1 MAVQHGTNREPA
13 EVRLTLRMYNIPEV
27 LQGIRNW
34 RLARGGSS
42 AARYRVNVAAFPDE
56 EGIPNVRRL
65 EYKYDTIIKLSDMI
79 YTPAGVQTLERSALR
94 RDIYVKDTAVCTD
107 EDEAV
112 GRDEIGD
119 K

>member
-1 MAVQHGTNREPA
+1 
-13 EVRLTLRMYNIPEV
+13 
-27 LQGIRNW
+27 
-34 RLARGGSS
+34 
-42 AARYRVNVAAFPDE
+42 
-56 EGIPNVRRL
+56 
-65 EYKYDTIIKLSDMI
+65 MI